1 MLQRNVLATTKPDI
15 IIENA
20 GNVYSVTSI
29 TSLKAIK
36 ITFTLGTQYE
46 ADPGY
51 GWKSNVNIVK
61 LFNGIASKYKCSEA
75 NLLLS
80 QVFKYSKCKF
90 EFYS

>member
-20 GNVYSVTSI
+20 GNVYTVTSI
-29 TSLKAIK
+29 ISLKAIK

-51 GWKSNVNIVK
+51 GWKSNVNIVT
-61 LFNGIASKYKCSEA
+61 LFNVITVKCKCSDI
-75 NLLLS
+75 LLL
-80 QVFKYSKCKF
+80 
-90 EFYS
+90 